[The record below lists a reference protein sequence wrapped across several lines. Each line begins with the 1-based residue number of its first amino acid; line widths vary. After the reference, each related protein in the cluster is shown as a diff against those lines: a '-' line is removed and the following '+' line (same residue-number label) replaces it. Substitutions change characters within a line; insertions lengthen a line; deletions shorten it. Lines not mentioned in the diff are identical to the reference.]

1 MRSHRHLVLLLLSAL
16 ALPGC
21 VSLSLDVP
29 RPPSTLY
36 AGPAAAELER
46 LWTGRFEG
54 DGADSAFRLVADG
67 LDAFALRVQLA
78 RRARHTLDLQYYII
92 HADETGQLLAAEV
105 LRAADRGV
113 RVRILLDDIYA
124 AANDRALLALDSHP
138 QVEIRLFNPWRRR
151 SGAAGRVFDFIATG
165 GRLNQRMHNKLFLAD
180 GVAGVLGGR
189 NLGDEYFALHRDLD
203 FRDLDVLAVGA
214 AARETGRSFDAF
226 WNSEYAVPAT
236 AVRLA
241 KPPPTLAELQAVV
254 EAHAV
259 AMAQR
264 PFARA
269 SEDAPLA
276 REAAAGPLALQRAPG
291 TVVADDPD
299 KLSPRRR
306 TRRADLVAQMRA
318 ITGEPRQRLLISS
331 PYFVPGR
338 PGVDLLGTLSAAGV
352 DVQVLTNSYR
362 ANDVRLVHV
371 GYAGYRAPL
380 LRRGVELFEL
390 RRRTA
395 ETVERVRQQ
404 AFGSANASLHAKF
417 VVIDRRWL
425 FVGSLN
431 IDPRSIVH
439 NTEIGVV
446 IDSEALADEAARM
459 FADVSAP
466 ERSFAVRLREG
477 SRTQLEWHW
486 QEAGEVRVSVT
497 EPGTNGFERAMIR
510 LLRWL
515 PGLEAQI

>member
-1 MRSHRHLVLLLLSAL
+1 MLS
-16 ALPGC
+16 GC

-29 RPPSTLY
+29 RPVTTLY
-36 AGPAAAELER
+36 AGAPAPELQQ
-46 LWTGRFEG
+46 LWARRFAG
-54 DGADSAFRLVADG
+54 AGADSAFRLVADG
-67 LDAFALRVQLA
+67 LDAFALRVQLV

-124 AANDRALLALDSHP
+124 AANDRVLLALESH
-138 QVEIRLFNPWRRR
+138 QHIEIRLFNPWRRR

-180 GVAGVLGGR
+180 GAAAVLGGR
-189 NLGDEYFALHRDLD
+189 NLGDEYFALHRELD

-214 AARETGRSFDAF
+214 AARAAGRSFDAF
-226 WNSEYAVPAT
+226 WASEYAVPAT
-236 AVRLA
+236 ALRLA
-241 KPPPTLAELQAVV
+241 KPPPSLTDLQSAV
-254 EAHAV
+254 EAHAA
-259 AMAQR
+259 AMAPR

-269 SEDAPLA
+269 IEEAPLA
-276 REAAAGPLALQRAPG
+276 REAAAGPLALQRAVG
-291 TVVADDPD
+291 TIIADDPD

-306 TRRADLVAQMRA
+306 SRRADLITQLRS
-318 ITGEPRQRLLISS
+318 ITGAPQQRLLISS

-338 PGVDLLGTLSAAGV
+338 DGVDLLGALRDAGV
-352 DVQVLTNSYR
+352 GVQVLTNSYR

-371 GYAGYRAPL
+371 GYAKYRVPL
-380 LRRGVELFEL
+380 LRRGVQLFEL

-417 VVIDRRWL
+417 VVVDTRWL

-446 IDSEALADEAARM
+446 IDSEALAGDAARM

-466 ERSFAVRLREG
+466 ARSYAVRLRDG
-477 SRTQLEWHW
+477 RRPGLEWSW
-486 QEAGEVRVSVT
+486 EEAGTARVSRA
-497 EPGTNGFERAMIR
+497 EPGTNAFERAMIR
-510 LLRWL
+510 LLRWV

>member
-1 MRSHRHLVLLLLSAL
+1 MRSHRHLSLLVLVAFALS
-16 ALPGC
+16 GC
-21 VSLSLDVP
+21 VTLSLDVP
-29 RPPSTLY
+29 RPPSSTY
-36 AGPAAAELER
+36 TGPPAPELDG
-46 LWTGRFEG
+46 LWADNFSGP
-54 DGADSAFRLVADG
+54 GADSAFRLVADG
-67 LDAFALRVQLA
+67 LDAFALRVQLM

-124 AANDRALLALDSHP
+124 ADNDRALLALDSHP
-138 QVEIRLFNPWRRR
+138 AIEIRLFNPWRRR
-151 SGAAGRVFDFIATG
+151 SGVAGRMFDLIATG
-165 GRLNQRMHNKLFLAD
+165 GRLNQRMHNKLLLAD

-189 NLGDEYFALHRDLD
+189 NLGDEYFALHRELD

-214 AARETGRSFDAF
+214 AGRSAGRSFDAF
-226 WNSEYAVPAT
+226 WASEYAVPAT
-236 AVRLA
+236 ALRLA
-241 KPPPTLAELQAVV
+241 RPPPTLAELQGAV
-254 EAHAV
+254 ETHSA
-259 AMAQR
+259 AMASR
-264 PFARA
+264 PFALA
-269 SEDAPLA
+269 IDDAPLA
-276 REAAAGPLALQRAPG
+276 RETAAGRLALQRAPG

-306 TRRADLVAQMRA
+306 TRRDDLIAQLQA
-318 ITGEPRQRLLISS
+318 ITGEPRRRLLISS

-338 PGVDLLGTLSAAGV
+338 AGV
-352 DVQVLTNSYR
+352 ERLGALHGAGVSIQVLTNSYR

-371 GYAGYRAPL
+371 GYAKYRVPL
-380 LRRGVELFEL
+380 LRGGVELFEL

-395 ETVERVRQQ
+395 ETVARARQQ

-417 VVIDRRWL
+417 VVLDERWL

-446 IDSEALADEAARM
+446 IDSEVLANE
-459 FADVSAP
+459 
-466 ERSFAVRLREG
+466 AVRLFDQARAPEHSHAVRLAPG
-477 SRTQLEWHW
+477 SRSRLEWHW
-486 QEAGEVRVSVT
+486 VQDGAAQSSQI
-497 EPGTNGFERAMIR
+497 EPGTNAFERAMIR
-510 LLRWL
+510 LLRWV